1 MGFPPLPWHNRILVI
16 IVSTCSAK
24 PAGAARSLLNFAPW
38 PAHDT
43 TAVPRVGTGFSHG
56 EDEHPASDATEGNT
70 DEMTNADADAIPV
83 LAARIALRR
92 AARRSARKGLL
103 GRLGPGLITG
113 ASDDDPSGIATY
125 SQTGAQ
131 FGYAMCWVMLFCFP
145 LMVAIQDISARMGRV
160 TGQGIAGNI
169 RAHYSPWL
177 LYAIVGLLLLANT
190 INLGADLGAM
200 AAALKLLI
208 GGPSGLYVAGF
219 AIGCTWL
226 EVFSRYQRYVSILKW
241 ISFVLLAYVAVA
253 MVVDVPWQLVL
264 YRTFVPSFSLNTD
277 YVVTVVAVLGTTITP
292 YCFFWQSSQ
301 EAEDERVDP
310 TAHALIDAPEQAPA
324 EISRMRFDTYVG
336 MGYSNVISLFIIVAT
351 AATLNAHG
359 ITNIQTSAQAAEALR
374 PIAGIFT
381 FALFAIGIIG
391 IGLLA
396 VPVLAGSGA
405 YALGEALGWTTG
417 LDRQPLDAKA
427 FYGTIAVST
436 LIGIGINFVGLDP
449 IKALFW
455 SAVINGVVAVPLM
468 VIIMLM
474 AMRQDVMGRFV
485 LPRALWAMGWLCT
498 GAMAIAVAIMF
509 ATW

>member
-1 MGFPPLPWHNRILVI
+1 M
-16 IVSTCSAK
+16 T
-24 PAGAARSLLNFAPW
+24 
-38 PAHDT
+38 DT
-43 TAVPRVGTGFSHG
+43 K
-56 EDEHPASDATEGNT
+56 
-70 DEMTNADADAIPV
+70 ADAEVPAV
-83 LAARIALRR
+83 LAARIARHR
-92 AARRSARKGLL
+92 VTRGPAHNGLL

-125 SQTGAQ
+125 SQAGAQ

-145 LMVAIQDISARMGRV
+145 LMAAIQEISARIGRV

-169 RAHYSPWL
+169 RAHYSSWL
-177 LYAIVGLLLLANT
+177 LYGIVGLLLIANI

-200 AAALKLLI
+200 AAALKLLV
-208 GGPSGLYVAGF
+208 GGPAGLYVVGF
-219 AIGCTWL
+219 AIGCVWL
-226 EVFSRYQRYVSILKW
+226 EVVSRYERYVSILKW
-241 ISFVLLAYVAVA
+241 TSFVLLAYVAVA
-253 MVVDVPWQLVL
+253 LVVDVPWRTVL
-264 YRTFVPSFSLNTD
+264 YRTFVPNFSLATD

-301 EAEDERVDP
+301 EAEDERIDP
-310 TAHALIDAPEQAPA
+310 AAHTLLAAPEEARA
-324 EISRMRFDTYVG
+324 EIGRMRFDTYIG
-336 MGYSNVISLFIIVAT
+336 MGYSNVISLFIIVST

-359 ITNIQTSAQAAEALR
+359 ITDIQTSAQAAEALR
-374 PIAGIFT
+374 PIAGVFT
-381 FALFAIGIIG
+381 FALFAAGIIG

-417 LDRQPLDAKA
+417 LDRKPLDARA

-436 LIGIGINFVGLDP
+436 LVGIVINFVGLDP

-474 AMRQDVMGRFV
+474 AMRADVMGRFV
-485 LPRALWAMGWLCT
+485 LPRTLWMMGWLCT
-498 GAMAIAVAIMF
+498 GTMGSRWGSCSRPGEADGMRVPSA
-509 ATW
+509 

>member
-1 MGFPPLPWHNRILVI
+1 VSI
-16 IVSTCSAK
+16 IASIYSRHRTIRT
-24 PAGAARSLLNFAPW
+24 P
-38 PAHDT
+38 
-43 TAVPRVGTGFSHG
+43 SH
-56 EDEHPASDATEGNT
+56 
-70 DEMTNADADAIPV
+70 
-83 LAARIALRR
+83 
-92 AARRSARKGLL
+92 KGLFA
-103 GRLGPGLITG
+103 RLGPGLITG

-125 SQTGAQ
+125 SQAGAQ
-131 FGYAMCWVMLFCFP
+131 FGYAMCWVMLFCYP
-145 LMVAIQDISARMGRV
+145 LMAAIQEVSARIGRV

-177 LYAIVGLLLLANT
+177 LRSIVGLLLAANV

-200 AAALKLLI
+200 AAALRLLV
-208 GGPSGLYVAGF
+208 GGSTGLYVIGF
-219 AIGCTWL
+219 AIACVWL
-226 EVFSRYQRYVSILKW
+226 EVFSSFKHYVSILKW
-241 ISFVLLAYVAVA
+241 TSFVLLTYVAVA
-253 MVVDVPWQLVL
+253 FVVDVPWQQVL
-264 YRTFVPSFSLNTD
+264 YNTFIPNFSLSKD

-301 EAEDERVDP
+301 EAEDESVDP
-310 TAHALIDAPEQAPA
+310 AAHTLLTAPEEAPA
-324 EISRMRFDTYVG
+324 EFNRMRFDTYIG
-336 MGYSNVISLFIIVAT
+336 MGYSNMISLFIIVST

-359 ITNIQTSAQAAEALR
+359 ITDIQTSAQAAEALR
-374 PIAGIFT
+374 PIAGVFT
-381 FALFAIGIIG
+381 FALFAVGIIG

-417 LDRQPLDAKA
+417 LDRKPLDAKA

-436 LIGIGINFVGLDP
+436 LIGILMNFIGLDP

-485 LPRALWAMGWLCT
+485 LPRMLWAMGWLCT
-498 GAMAIAVAIMF
+498 GTMAVAVAIMF

>member
-1 MGFPPLPWHNRILVI
+1 MMDT
-16 IVSTCSAK
+16 STGTEA
-24 PAGAARSLLNFAPW
+24 PAL
-38 PAHDT
+38 
-43 TAVPRVGTGFSHG
+43 
-56 EDEHPASDATEGNT
+56 
-70 DEMTNADADAIPV
+70 
-83 LAARIALRR
+83 LAARIARHR
-92 AARRSARKGLL
+92 ASQVPTHKGLL

-125 SQTGAQ
+125 SQAGAQ
-131 FGYAMCWVMLFCFP
+131 FGYSMCWVMLFCFP
-145 LMVAIQDISARMGRV
+145 LMVAIQEISARIGRV

-169 RAHYSPWL
+169 RAHYPRWL
-177 LYAIVGLLLLANT
+177 LYGIVGLLLVANT

-208 GGPSGLYVAGF
+208 GGPAALYVVGF
-219 AIGCTWL
+219 AVFCVWL
-226 EVFSRYQRYVSILKW
+226 EVFSRYDRYVSILKW
-241 ISFVLLAYVAVA
+241 TSLVLLAYVAVA
-253 MVVDVPWQLVL
+253 LAVEVPWRQVL
-264 YRTFVPSFSLNTD
+264 YHTFVPNFSLSKD

-292 YCFFWQSSQ
+292 YCFFWQASQ

-310 TAHALIDAPEQAPA
+310 AAHTLLEAPSEAPV
-324 EISRMRFDTYVG
+324 EIRRMRFDTYVG
-336 MGYSNVISLFIIVAT
+336 MGYSNVISLFIIVST

-359 ITNIQTSAQAAEALR
+359 ITDIQTSAQAAEALR
-374 PIAGIFT
+374 PIAGVFT
-381 FALFAIGIIG
+381 FALFAAGIIG

-417 LDRQPLDAKA
+417 LDRKPLDAKA

-436 LIGIGINFVGLDP
+436 LIGIFINFVGIDP

-468 VIIMLM
+468 VIIMFL
-474 AMRQDVMGRFV
+474 AMRGDVMGLFV

-498 GAMAIAVAIMF
+498 LTMAVAVGIMF